1 MVRNIIK
8 TLAFVLLLGAL
19 LSAAHSEAEA
29 NGDFSIRLNVNGEDL
44 LKQETITIDPER
56 ELMIDLQIFD
66 VTRDVTL
73 RRVSVVVTFAGQ
85 TMITLSENLND
96 FHVAAG
102 ETYEEEITLDAR
114 EMLKLGDLPLITGI
128 FRSVINL
135 EYTVGDRNMVW
146 SESKNIRILGNPL
159 VTPLGAVGLIVSM
172 GTVASIL
179 MLIRSLVVPNLPGVM
194 MLPAN
199 ISISSLPRLYDLAA
213 ERLDTTARGRMM
225 GSLVK
230 AAKRRVIKN
239 KCPVCETRLKHGY
252 CYTCKKSAKEV
263 RNEYTD
269 RVRTLAIQG
278 SKLLAS
284 GEVATINDLCSRLGI
299 NARMGTDVIATL
311 KHAKLVKVKGIARKL
326 MGKAVMAGIGSGLST
341 VLWVTVGGLVVLSSS
356 AMVAILVASVVIPV
370 TLAKS
375 LQMRARRAIKR
386 QTR

>member
-1 MVRNIIK
+1 MVRSIIK
-8 TLAFVLLLGAL
+8 TLAFVLLLGTL
-19 LSAAHSEAEA
+19 LSAAHSAAEA

-56 ELMIDLQIFD
+56 ELAVELQIFD
-66 VTRDVTL
+66 VARDVTL
-73 RRVSVVVTFAGQ
+73 RRISVVVTFAGQ
-85 TMITLSENLND
+85 TLITLSENLHD
-96 FHVAAG
+96 FRVAAG
-102 ETYEEEITLDAR
+102 ETYEEKIILDAR
-114 EMLKLGDLPLITGI
+114 EMLKLGNLPLITGI
-128 FRSVINL
+128 YRSVINL

-159 VTPLGAVGLIVSM
+159 VTPLGAAGLIVSM

-179 MLIRSLVVPNLPGVM
+179 MLMRSLVVPNLPAGT
-194 MLPAN
+194 MLPAHT
-199 ISISSLPRLYDLAA
+199 SISSLPRLYDLAA
-213 ERLDTTARGRMM
+213 ERLEPAARGRMM
-225 GSLVK
+225 GSLAK
-230 AAKRRVIKN
+230 AAKGRVIKN
-239 KCPVCETRLKHGY
+239 ECPVCETRFKHGY

-269 RVRTLAIQG
+269 RVRTVAIQG

-284 GEVATINDLCSRLGI
+284 GEVATIDDLCFRLGI

-311 KHAKLVKVKGIARKL
+311 KNAKLLKIRGIARKL

-370 TLAKS
+370 TLTKS
-375 LQMRARRAIKR
+375 LQMRARHAIKR

>member
-19 LSAAHSEAEA
+19 LSAAHSAAEA

>member
-1 MVRNIIK
+1 MVRSIIK

-19 LSAAHSEAEA
+19 LSAAHSAAEA

-56 ELMIDLQIFD
+56 ELMVDLQIFD
-66 VTRDVTL
+66 VARDVTL
-73 RRVSVVVTFAGQ
+73 SRVSVVVTFAGQ
-85 TMITLSENLND
+85 TLITLSENLHD
-96 FHVAAG
+96 FRVAAG
-102 ETYEEEITLDAR
+102 ETYEEKIILDAR
-114 EMLKLGDLPLITGI
+114 EMLKLGNLPLITGI
-128 FRSVINL
+128 YRSVINL

-159 VTPLGAVGLIVSM
+159 VTPLGAAGLIVSM

-179 MLIRSLVVPNLPGVM
+179 MLMRSLVVPNLPAGT
-194 MLPAN
+194 MLSAHT
-199 ISISSLPRLYDLAA
+199 SISSLPRLYDLAA
-213 ERLDTTARGRMM
+213 ERLEPVARGRMM
-225 GSLVK
+225 GSLAK
-230 AAKRRVIKN
+230 AAKGRVIKN
-239 KCPVCETRLKHGY
+239 ECPVCETRFKHGY

-263 RNEYTD
+263 RNAYTD
-269 RVRTLAIQG
+269 RVRTVAIQG

-284 GEVATINDLCSRLGI
+284 GEVATIDDLCSRLGI

-311 KHAKLVKVKGIARKL
+311 KNAKLLKIRGIARKL

-370 TLAKS
+370 TLTKS
-375 LQMRARRAIKR
+375 LQMRAKRAIKR

>member
-1 MVRNIIK
+1 MVRSIIK

-19 LSAAHSEAEA
+19 LSAAHSAAEA

-56 ELMIDLQIFD
+56 ELMVELQIFD
-66 VTRDVTL
+66 VARDVTL

-85 TMITLSENLND
+85 TLITLSENLHD
-96 FHVAAG
+96 FRVAAG
-102 ETYEEEITLDAR
+102 ETYEEKIILDAR
-114 EMLKLGDLPLITGI
+114 EMLKLGNLPLITGI
-128 FRSVINL
+128 YRSVINL

-159 VTPLGAVGLIVSM
+159 VTPLGAAGLIVSM

-179 MLIRSLVVPNLPGVM
+179 MLMSSLVVPNLPAGT
-194 MLPAN
+194 MLPAHT
-199 ISISSLPRLYDLAA
+199 SISSLPRLYDLAA
-213 ERLDTTARGRMM
+213 ERLEPAARGRMM
-225 GSLVK
+225 GSLAK
-230 AAKRRVIKN
+230 AAKGRVTKN
-239 KCPVCETRLKHGY
+239 ECPVCETRLKHGY

-269 RVRTLAIQG
+269 RVRTVAIQG

-284 GEVATINDLCSRLGI
+284 GEVATIDDLCSRLGI

-311 KHAKLVKVKGIARKL
+311 KNAKLVKIRGIARKL

-370 TLAKS
+370 TLTKS
-375 LQMRARRAIKR
+375 LQMRARHAIKR

>member
-19 LSAAHSEAEA
+19 LLAAHSEAEA

-56 ELMIDLQIFD
+56 KLMIDLQIFD

-85 TMITLSENLND
+85 AMITLSENLDD

-102 ETYEEEITLDAR
+102 ETYEEKITLDAR

-128 FRSVINL
+128 YRSVINL

-284 GEVATINDLCSRLGI
+284 GEVATINALCSRLGI

-386 QTR
+386 QPR

>member
-1 MVRNIIK
+1 MAI
-8 TLAFVLLLGAL
+8 VLLLGAL
-19 LSAAHSEAEA
+19 LSAAHSAAEA

-56 ELMIDLQIFD
+56 ELMVDLQIFD
-66 VTRDVTL
+66 VAREVTL

-85 TMITLSENLND
+85 TLITLSENLHD
-96 FHVAAG
+96 FRVAAG
-102 ETYEEEITLDAR
+102 ETYEEKIILDAR
-114 EMLKLGDLPLITGI
+114 EMLKLGNLPLITGI
-128 FRSVINL
+128 YRSVINL

-159 VTPLGAVGLIVSM
+159 VTPLGAAGLIVSM

-179 MLIRSLVVPNLPGVM
+179 MLMRSLVVPNLPGGT
-194 MLPAN
+194 MLPAHT
-199 ISISSLPRLYDLAA
+199 SISSLPRLYDLAA
-213 ERLDTTARGRMM
+213 ERLEPAARGRMM
-225 GSLVK
+225 GSMVK
-230 AAKRRVIKN
+230 AAKGRVTRN

-269 RVRTLAIQG
+269 RVRTVAIQG

-284 GEVATINDLCSRLGI
+284 GEVTTIDDLCSRLGI

-311 KHAKLVKVKGIARKL
+311 KNAKLVKIRGIARKL

-356 AMVAILVASVVIPV
+356 AMVAILVTSVVIPV
-370 TLAKS
+370 TLTKS
-375 LQMRARRAIKR
+375 LQMRARHAIKR
-386 QTR
+386 QTNKHSL

>member
-1 MVRNIIK
+1 M
-8 TLAFVLLLGAL
+8 AFVLLLGAL
-19 LSAAHSEAEA
+19 LSAAHSAAEA

-56 ELMIDLQIFD
+56 ELMVDLQIFD
-66 VTRDVTL
+66 VAREVTL

-85 TMITLSENLND
+85 TLITLSENLHD
-96 FHVAAG
+96 FRVAAG
-102 ETYEEEITLDAR
+102 ETYEEKIILDAR
-114 EMLKLGDLPLITGI
+114 EMLKLGNLPLITGI
-128 FRSVINL
+128 YRSVINL

-159 VTPLGAVGLIVSM
+159 VTPLGAAGLIVSM

-179 MLIRSLVVPNLPGVM
+179 MLMRSLVVPNLPAGT
-194 MLPAN
+194 MLPAHT
-199 ISISSLPRLYDLAA
+199 SISSLPRLYDLAA
-213 ERLDTTARGRMM
+213 ERLEPAARGRMM
-225 GSLVK
+225 GSLAK
-230 AAKRRVIKN
+230 AAKGRVTKN

-269 RVRTLAIQG
+269 RVRTVAIQG

-284 GEVATINDLCSRLGI
+284 GEVTTIDDLCSRLGI

-311 KHAKLVKVKGIARKL
+311 KNAKLVKIRGIARKL

-370 TLAKS
+370 TLTKS
-375 LQMRARRAIKR
+375 LQMRARHAIKR

>member
-1 MVRNIIK
+1 M
-8 TLAFVLLLGAL
+8 
-19 LSAAHSEAEA
+19 
-29 NGDFSIRLNVNGEDL
+29 
-44 LKQETITIDPER
+44 
-56 ELMIDLQIFD
+56 
-66 VTRDVTL
+66 TL
-73 RRVSVVVTFAGQ
+73 RKVSVVVTFAGQ
-85 TMITLSENLND
+85 TLITLSENLHD
-96 FHVAAG
+96 FRVAAG
-102 ETYEEEITLDAR
+102 ETYEEKIILDAR
-114 EMLKLGDLPLITGI
+114 EMLKLGNLPLITGI
-128 FRSVINL
+128 YRSVINL

-159 VTPLGAVGLIVSM
+159 VTPLGAAGLIVSM

-179 MLIRSLVVPNLPGVM
+179 MLMRSLVVPNLPAGT
-194 MLPAN
+194 MLPAHT
-199 ISISSLPRLYDLAA
+199 SISSLPRLYDLAA
-213 ERLDTTARGRMM
+213 ERLEPAARGRMM
-225 GSLVK
+225 GSMVK
-230 AAKRRVIKN
+230 AAKGRVTKN

-284 GEVATINDLCSRLGI
+284 GEVATIDGLCSRLGI

-311 KHAKLVKVKGIARKL
+311 KNAKLVKIRGIARKL

-375 LQMRARRAIKR
+375 LQMRAKRAIKR

>member
-1 MVRNIIK
+1 MVRSIIK

-19 LSAAHSEAEA
+19 LSAAHSAAEA

-56 ELMIDLQIFD
+56 ELMVELQIFD
-66 VTRDVTL
+66 VARDVTL

-85 TMITLSENLND
+85 TLITLSENLHD
-96 FHVAAG
+96 FRVAAG
-102 ETYEEEITLDAR
+102 ETYEEKIILDAR
-114 EMLKLGDLPLITGI
+114 EMLKLGNLPLITGI
-128 FRSVINL
+128 YRSVINL

-159 VTPLGAVGLIVSM
+159 VTPLGAAGLIVSM

-179 MLIRSLVVPNLPGVM
+179 MLMRSLVVPNLPAGT
-194 MLPAN
+194 MLPART
-199 ISISSLPRLYDLAA
+199 SISSLPRLYDLAA
-213 ERLDTTARGRMM
+213 ERLEPAARGRMM
-225 GSLVK
+225 GSLTK
-230 AAKRRVIKN
+230 AAKGRVIKN
-239 KCPVCETRLKHGY
+239 ECPVCETRFKHGY

-269 RVRTLAIQG
+269 RVRTVAIQG

-284 GEVATINDLCSRLGI
+284 GEVATIDDLCSRLGI

-311 KHAKLVKVKGIARKL
+311 KNAKLVKIRGIARKL

-356 AMVAILVASVVIPV
+356 AMVAILVVSVVIPV
-370 TLAKS
+370 TLTKS
-375 LQMRARRAIKR
+375 LQMKARHAIER

>member
-1 MVRNIIK
+1 MVRSITK

-19 LSAAHSEAEA
+19 LSAAHSAAEA

>member
-1 MVRNIIK
+1 MVRSIIK

-19 LSAAHSEAEA
+19 LSAAHSVAEA

-56 ELMIDLQIFD
+56 ELMVELQIFD
-66 VTRDVTL
+66 VARDVTL
-73 RRVSVVVTFAGQ
+73 RKVSVVVTFAGQ
-85 TMITLSENLND
+85 TLITLSENLHD
-96 FHVAAG
+96 FRVAAG
-102 ETYEEEITLDAR
+102 ETYEEKIILDAR
-114 EMLKLGDLPLITGI
+114 EMLKLGNLPLITGI
-128 FRSVINL
+128 YRSVINL

-159 VTPLGAVGLIVSM
+159 VTPLGAAGLIVSM

-179 MLIRSLVVPNLPGVM
+179 MLMRSLVVPNLPAGT
-194 MLPAN
+194 MLPAHT
-199 ISISSLPRLYDLAA
+199 SISSLPRLYDLAA
-213 ERLDTTARGRMM
+213 ERLEPAARGRMM
-225 GSLVK
+225 GSMVK
-230 AAKRRVIKN
+230 AAKGRVTKN

-284 GEVATINDLCSRLGI
+284 GEVATIDGLCSRLGI

-311 KHAKLVKVKGIARKL
+311 KNAKLVKIRGIARKL

-375 LQMRARRAIKR
+375 LQMRAKRAIKR

>member
-1 MVRNIIK
+1 MVRSIIK

-19 LSAAHSEAEA
+19 LSAAHSAAEA

-56 ELMIDLQIFD
+56 ELMVDLQIFD
-66 VTRDVTL
+66 VARDVTL

-85 TMITLSENLND
+85 TMITLSENLHD
-96 FHVAAG
+96 FRVAAG
-102 ETYEEEITLDAR
+102 ETYEEKIILDAR
-114 EMLKLGDLPLITGI
+114 EMLKLGNLPLITGI
-128 FRSVINL
+128 YRSVINL

-159 VTPLGAVGLIVSM
+159 VTPLGAAGLIVSM

-179 MLIRSLVVPNLPGVM
+179 MLMRSLVVLNLPAGT
-194 MLPAN
+194 MLPAHT
-199 ISISSLPRLYDLAA
+199 SISSLPRLYDLAA
-213 ERLDTTARGRMM
+213 ERLEPAARGRMM

-230 AAKRRVIKN
+230 TAKGRVIKN

-284 GEVATINDLCSRLGI
+284 GEVATIDDLCSRLGI

-311 KHAKLVKVKGIARKL
+311 KNAKLVKIRGIARKF

-370 TLAKS
+370 TLTKS
-375 LQMRARRAIKR
+375 LQMRARHAIKR

>member
-19 LSAAHSEAEA
+19 LLAAHSEAEA

-44 LKQETITIDPER
+44 LKQEAITIDPER

-85 TMITLSENLND
+85 TMITLSENLDD

-102 ETYEEEITLDAR
+102 ETYEEKITLDAR

-128 FRSVINL
+128 YRSVINL
-135 EYTVGDRNMVW
+135 EYTVDDRNMVW

-341 VLWVTVGGLVVLSSS
+341 VLWVTVGGWVVLSSS

-386 QTR
+386 QPR

>member
-1 MVRNIIK
+1 MVRSIIK

-19 LSAAHSEAEA
+19 LSAAHSAAEA

-56 ELMIDLQIFD
+56 ELMVDLQIFD
-66 VTRDVTL
+66 VARDVTL

-85 TMITLSENLND
+85 TLITLSENLHD
-96 FHVAAG
+96 FRVAAG
-102 ETYEEEITLDAR
+102 ETYEEKIILDAR
-114 EMLKLGDLPLITGI
+114 EMLKIGNLPLITGI
-128 FRSVINL
+128 YRSVINL

-159 VTPLGAVGLIVSM
+159 VTPLGAAGLIVSM

-179 MLIRSLVVPNLPGVM
+179 MLMRSLVVANLPGGT
-194 MLPAN
+194 MLPAHTR
-199 ISISSLPRLYDLAA
+199 ISSLPRLYDLAA
-213 ERLDTTARGRMM
+213 ERLEPVARGRMM
-225 GSLVK
+225 GSLAK
-230 AAKRRVIKN
+230 AAKGRVIKN
-239 KCPVCETRLKHGY
+239 ECPVCETRLKHGY

-284 GEVATINDLCSRLGI
+284 GEVATIDGLCSRLGI

-311 KHAKLVKVKGIARKL
+311 KNAKLVKIRGIARKL
-326 MGKAVMAGIGSGLST
+326 MGKAVMASIGSGLST

-370 TLAKS
+370 TLTKS
-375 LQMRARRAIKR
+375 LHMRARHAIKR